1 MQIGSARLQLKMH
14 RKIINLERNH
24 IRRGPRLRIGVSKDH
39 SHRLADKTHPI
50 LGQQKAICV
59 GRQLTI
65 LVFHQTGLHLARE
78 PRLIQNGRSE
88 YEPNPIGR
96 LRLLRVQRCDDPM
109 GVAGA
114 QHIAM

>member
-24 IRRGPRLRIGVSKDH
+24 IRRSPRLRIGISKDH
-39 SHRLADKTHPI
+39 SHRLANKTHPVI
-50 LGQQKAICV
+50 GQQKAICV

-65 LVFHQTGLHLARE
+65 LIFHQTGLHLARE
-78 PRLIQNGRSE
+78 SRLVQNGRSE

-96 LRLLRVQRCDDPM
+96 LRRVRVQRCDEPV

-114 QHIAM
+114 